1 MTEFKPG
8 DKVKFTDK
16 YGKLQR
22 GIYESLGSYPA
33 IGEGGKMTEFPSD
46 IVKARPFADLG
57 NDSEILC
64 SCGIGNLELDT

>member
-8 DKVKFTDK
+8 DKVKFVDK

-22 GIYESLGSYPA
+22 GVYDSLGSYPA
-33 IGEGGKMTEFPSD
+33 IGADGKMTESPSD

-57 NDSEILC
+57 DDMEVLC
-64 SCGIGNLELDT
+64 SCGTGNLEMDT